1 VNVALDVDAVA
12 IRQRRWWRHT
22 VHGADP
28 RARRLPPPDGRWQR
42 GAIVEA
48 LYLAS
53 DEATVWAEWYR
64 HLAEAGI
71 PPNQQMPR
79 DLWSWAVDPGLEV
92 ADLTS
97 LDRLK
102 RVDLSIPR
110 PGRTTWP
117 LYQELGETLWR
128 EGWPGLLAP
137 SAARPQDGLVLCLFL
152 GGADRVPVARPL
164 PRPRVVRQPPAPPPG
179 MTT

>member
-1 VNVALDVDAVA
+1 VALDVDAVA

-28 RARRLPPPDGRWQR
+28 LARRLPPPDNRWQR
-42 GAIVEA
+42 GSIVEA

-64 HLAEAGI
+64 HLAETGI

-79 DLWSWAVDPGLEV
+79 NLWTWSVEPGLEV
-92 ADLTS
+92 ADLRS
-97 LDRLK
+97 AERLR
-102 RVDLSIPR
+102 RVGLALPR
-110 PGRTTWP
+110 PGRKTWRP
-117 LYQELGETLWR
+117 YQEVGETLWH

-137 SAARPQDGLVLCLFL
+137 SAARPQDGLVLCLFR
-152 GGADRVPVARPL
+152 GAARIVGARPVS
-164 PRPRVVRQPPAPPPG
+164 PPRVVRDPPAPPAG